1 MNKLIFLL
9 LILCSLVLP
18 QQEAAAHAGEL
29 DRTGCH
35 REERTDAY
43 HCHSKREEGNWK
55 FGAVLATTAMVVWL
69 ASEWFDHQFDLAGP
83 LRVAPVIDE
92 DLETG
97 VVAVAE
103 YPLGDMQH
111 FGVRAASGMDER
123 NNDFLVDVYWRLD
136 F

>member
-1 MNKLIFLL
+1 MNKLISLL
-9 LILCSLVLP
+9 LILCSLVLS

-43 HCHSKREEGNWK
+43 HCHSKREEGSWK

-83 LRVAPVIDE
+83 LRVSPIIDE
-92 DLETG
+92 GLKTS
-97 VVAVAE
+97 VVAD
-103 YPLGDMQH
+103 YTLGDMQH
-111 FGVRAASGMDER
+111 FGVRAAFGMNEH
-123 NNDFLVDVYWRLD
+123 NNDVLVDVYWRLD